1 MCSID
6 TDSRGLR
13 RRRWNLPKSVATP
26 CAYSGAHADAI
37 SNSDTD
43 ANTRADANTDANAH
57 AERRDNGHHHV
68 RGRVTKDANR
78 RAGDTRD
85 LREQR
90 HAGTRDG
97 FQSASGAHRLS

>member
-1 MCSID
+1 MRSID

-13 RRRWNLPKSVATP
+13 WRRRWDLPKSVASP
-26 CAYSGAHADAI
+26 CADAGAHADAI
-37 SNSDTD
+37 SNSGT
-43 ANTRADANTDANAH
+43 NTRADANTDANAH

-68 RGRVTKDANR
+68 RGRVTKDAIR
-78 RAGDTRD
+78 PAGDTRD

-90 HAGTRDG
+90 HAGARDG